1 MVKRLEYFINKYNLC
16 LLKMRFMR
24 NFFKDVNKKEAISW
38 AFYDFAN
45 SAYALL
51 ILSFVFP
58 IFFREVIAGG
68 VNGDFWWGLAISVSI
83 ILGGLASPI
92 VGAIADH
99 DTRRKRK
106 FIIFS
111 LLSMIGTTALY
122 FTGQNMLLFALILFI
137 ITNLCF
143 EIAQTLYDSFLLQV
157 STEETAG
164 RISGLGWGLGYLGG
178 IIAMLVLKP
187 LYEAGYANGALYKLT
202 FPLTAL
208 FFFLFALP
216 VFLFL
221 KEHKKFT
228 QKESLLSLIKTGISN
243 TFRTIKDIKQ
253 HKKVAWFLV
262 GFYILNDALVTI
274 FAFVPIYAKVTLE
287 MTFSEI
293 TMLLLVVQLIG
304 FPAAIFFGWL
314 SDKRG
319 SKKILL
325 TTIVLWALI
334 VLGISFATTK
344 TFFYVMAIFTGL
356 VIGSSQAI
364 ARSWFSKIIP
374 KEKMCEFFGFNGF
387 ASKVAATTG
396 PLLFGIIST
405 VTSNQRI
412 AMGTLIIYFVISFL
426 IFARIKDGKELTA
439 S

>member
-1 MVKRLEYFINKYNLC
+1 MGK
-16 LLKMRFMR
+16 
-24 NFFKDVNKKEAISW
+24 FFKDTNKKESISW

-45 SAYALL
+45 SAYCLL

-58 IFFREVIAGG
+58 IFFRDVIAGG

-83 ILGGLASPI
+83 LLGGIASPI
-92 VGAIADH
+92 IGAIADH

-111 LLSMIGTTALY
+111 SLSMIGTAALY
-122 FTGQNMLLFALILFI
+122 FTGPNMLLFALILFI

-143 EIAQTLYDSFLLQV
+143 EIAQTLYDSFLLHV
-157 STEETAG
+157 STEENVG

-178 IIAMLVLKP
+178 IVAMLALKP
-187 LYEAGYANGALYKLT
+187 LYEAGYANEALYKLT
-202 FPLTAL
+202 LPLTAL
-208 FFFLFALP
+208 FFFIFALP
-216 VFLFL
+216 GFLFI
-221 KEHKKFT
+221 KEHKQVT
-228 QKESLLSLIKTGISN
+228 QKEKFLSLVKIGISN
-243 TFRTIKDIKQ
+243 TLRTIKDIKQ
-253 HKKVAWFLV
+253 HKRVAWFLV

-274 FAFVPIYAKVTLE
+274 FAFIPIYAKVTLK

-293 TMLLLVVQLIG
+293 TIILLVVQLIG

-314 SDKRG
+314 SDKKG

-325 TTIVLWALI
+325 VTIILWALI
-334 VLGISFATTK
+334 VLGISFATSK
-344 TFFYVMAIFTGL
+344 PFFYAMAILTGL

-396 PLLFGIIST
+396 PLLFGIISSIT
-405 VTSNQRI
+405 ANQRI
-412 AMGTLIIYFVISFL
+412 AMGTLIIYFVISFI
-426 IFARIKDGKELTA
+426 IFARIKEGSEKICT
-439 S
+439 